1 MPFNYRRRLFGGSTV
16 SPRMWSDELR
26 EEPELRRL
34 RGSWTVMTVE
44 QQMFCALRF
53 YDTGSFQGMVASD
66 EHIARDQATVS
77 IVVRAVSLAIVQFLG
92 IRCGWIDF
100 LQTTRERDD
109 VERGF
114 QRLGRI
120 PGVIGCV
127 DGTMIAVVGPSEN
140 DPTVTKAAY
149 WCRKQYY
156 ALNVMVVCDADCS
169 VMSIDPRNP
178 GSVHDSFAWRYSW
191 LRSNFEQGRLIDDG
205 RFLLERSADECKR
218 AWQAIRGRYGRE
230 ARNCTGRS
238 GAGRDDIR
246 QPSWTLWNLLSFLKH
261 QIHPRASKKPQMAL
275 EQANLVVAPEASG
288 GLSPVTPTDPDEC
301 PEATDNEI
309 PDTDTSDSL
318 QDDLQLSPTCQ
329 LLLQLE
335 QSNQVPTSSQL
346 VPPQCAPS
354 GAHPT
359 LLSPPRPALVERQPQ
374 TPQPVPLR
382 SRKRTHKGTSPQG
395 RAQEDAALAT
405 VIEESVQLLLGV
417 GLGGPTQQSSS

>member
-1 MPFNYRRRLFGGSTV
+1 MSATLVAS
-16 SPRMWSDELR
+16 S
-26 EEPELRRL
+26 RL
-34 RGSWTVMTVE
+34 RFSIWDDIVLGLATITGNLSCDARTFLGGGTMRKVAPLARPTFTDSRGNTATWILSMSDQVASEQLQAVPHLGQLNLALSHLGVWQPGTSCDPHHRSLQKPARSPSQLGHDVTAGTVMSAFYLLQMADEFSSCFEAALIEKVE
-44 QQMFCALRF
+44 QFPWLW
-53 YDTGSFQGMVASD
+53 DTSGHD
-66 EHIARDQATVS
+66 YRDK
-77 IVVRAVSLAIVQFLG
+77 IK
-92 IRCGWIDF
+92 
-100 LQTTRERDD
+100 RENSWKT
-109 VERGF
+109 
-114 QRLGRI
+114 
-120 PGVIGCV
+120 IG
-127 DGTMIAVVGPSEN
+127 N
-140 DPTVTKAAY
+140 
-149 WCRKQYY
+149 
-156 ALNVMVVCDADCS
+156 
-169 VMSIDPRNP
+169 
-178 GSVHDSFAWRYSW
+178 
-191 LRSNFEQGRLIDDG
+191 
-205 RFLLERSADECKR
+205 LLKRSADECKR

-230 ARNCTGRS
+230 ARICMGRS

-301 PEATDNEI
+301 PEATDKEI

-318 QDDLQLSPTCQ
+318 QDDLQLSSTCQ

-335 QSNQVPTSSQL
+335 QNNHMPSSSQL

-405 VIEESVQLLLGV
+405 VIEESVRQMGRVCTRPHLI
-417 GLGGPTQQSSS
+417 